1 MSTNQLCPQSQHQDP
16 EIFGTDSLQSIDGFT
31 NLKRMS
37 DRISQRL
44 IHIRE

>member
-31 NLKRMS
+31 NLKRFVVDEPLAVS
-37 DRISQRL
+37 
-44 IHIRE
+44 